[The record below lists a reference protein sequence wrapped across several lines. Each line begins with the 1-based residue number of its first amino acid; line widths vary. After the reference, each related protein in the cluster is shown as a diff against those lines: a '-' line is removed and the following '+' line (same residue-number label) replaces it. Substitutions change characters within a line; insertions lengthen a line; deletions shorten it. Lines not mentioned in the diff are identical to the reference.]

1 MGRFDSQLY
10 AAIRTA
16 LFAAGPKVLTE
27 VVVVKPNG
35 TRMHVKFGPS
45 RELATCGVRGGPVD
59 NSRFAKTAPG
69 GRPSRPSPT
78 PPCAGRRA
86 TGGGEAGV
94 PLSTPC
100 RGSGRR
106 TRRMSPA
113 RQLKQRRRLSALI
126 ITHWFQLRSRWTR
139 LRKLVDSTKA
149 AVAASSAV
157 AALDGPSSA
166 VRPTPSSS
174 AIVPDRNVS
183 GPIEKKTG
191 GAVVSP
197 SSLSPARAAAVAAPS
212 APPSST
218 RRADAFARAAGL
230 APAPSPTRPRCAAVA
245 TQKQP
250 RRGSK
255 PTT

>member
-1 MGRFDSQLY
+1 M
-10 AAIRTA
+10 I
-16 LFAAGPKVLTE
+16 
-27 VVVVKPNG
+27 VVKPDR
-35 TRMHVKFGPS
+35 TRLHVKFGPS

-69 GRPSRPSPT
+69 GCPSRPSPT

-86 TGGGEAGV
+86 TGGGEVGV

-149 AVAASSAV
+149 AVAASTAAVAASSAV
-157 AALDGPSSA
+157 AALDGPSSSA

-230 APAPSPTRPRCAAVA
+230 APAPSPTRPRSAAVA